1 MLSLIIKE
9 LTNTFNDLFENAA
22 NDFGIKG
29 DEHDLDIVISSI
41 FSDLI
46 DFAITKCNSHP
57 IIIIIIIII
66 INEKRAIWITVYR

>member
-1 MLSLIIKE
+1 MKLFISDKYTLTFKIPLEREIVLSLIIKE

-46 DFAITKCNSHP
+46 DFAVTK
-57 IIIIIIIII
+57 
-66 INEKRAIWITVYR
+66 